1 VQAPSVEGPGA
12 EIVAPL
18 GLGVVAAAARGGG
31 HDVELLDLNL
41 ETDPFPVLA
50 ATLARVDPHLVGI
63 GLRNIDPLANRRH
76 SFLPQFAAVLEVVHR
91 SLPDTPVV
99 VGGAGFSMFPVEIM
113 RRYPRLDAGVVLE
126 GEKTFPE
133 LLVRRQQGLGG
144 SRRNGAP
151 TAARG
156 PGAVGPGDA
165 GRLSAIAGTPGTII
179 RTGPAAGHLVAGP
192 RRPRLAP
199 AELDRVRPWLPEMAV
214 TYQHTSTY
222 APAAGVETK
231 RGCPLRCSYCV
242 YPALQGRQVRF
253 RSPATIVAEV
263 EFLHRE
269 AGVDWVHFTD
279 PVLNDPSDHF
289 REVCRRLIEAG
300 VPVRWTGFFRENTL
314 DREDAVLAVRAG
326 CAAFQFSGDGTCDA
340 TLARLQKGLT
350 RADLLR
356 AAGHVA
362 ATEALAV
369 YHFMVNVPGT
379 DAAVARGAHELVD
392 RLHDLH
398 EPRGNLGAVV
408 FNNLRVYPRTPLARQ
423 LVGDGALR
431 PDDDLLYPT
440 YCDPEPYSHLRYELD
455 ERHQLRACARRAQP
469 TASAAPREVEP

>member
-1 VQAPSVEGPGA
+1 M
-12 EIVAPL
+12 
-18 GLGVVAAAARGGG
+18 VAAAARGGG

-50 ATLARVDPHLVGI
+50 ATLARVDPRLVGV

-76 SFLPQFAAVLEVVHR
+76 SFLPQFAAVLEVVH
-91 SLPDTPVV
+91 SALPDAPVV
-99 VGGAGFSMFPVEIM
+99 VGGAGFSMFPLEIM
-113 RRYPRLDAGVVLE
+113 RRYPRLDAGVLLE
-126 GEKTFPE
+126 GEETFPD
-133 LLVRRQQGLGG
+133 LVSRGRQGPG
-144 SRRNGAP
+144 SAGSNGAS
-151 TAARG
+151 AAG
-156 PGAVGPGDA
+156 
-165 GRLSAIAGTPGTII
+165 GRLAPAAGTPGTIV
-179 RTGPAAGHLVAGP
+179 RTGPAAGDLVAGSP
-192 RRPRLAP
+192 RPRLAP
-199 AELDRVRPWLPEMAV
+199 AELDKVRPWLPEMAA
-214 TYQHTSTY
+214 TYQHTSSY

-231 RGCPLRCSYCV
+231 RGCPLGCSYCV

-263 EFLHRE
+263 ELLHRE
-269 AGVDWVHFTD
+269 AGVEWVHFTD
-279 PVLNDPSDHF
+279 PVLNDPPDHF

-300 VPVRWTGFFRENTL
+300 VPVRWTGFFRENAL
-314 DREDAVLAVRAG
+314 GREDAALAVGAG

-340 TLARLQKGLT
+340 TLAGLRKGLT
-350 RADLLR
+350 RDDILR
-356 AAGHVA
+356 SAGYVA

-423 LVGDGALR
+423 LLDEGALR
-431 PDDDLLYPT
+431 PEDDLLYPT
-440 YCDPEPYSHLRYELD
+440 YYDPEPFNRLRYELD
-455 ERHQLRACARRAQP
+455 EHHQLRSCARRAQ
-469 TASAAPREVEP
+469 TAAPAAHREVEP